1 MGVKTMFNEK
11 FFMNRMEEN
20 VCYNLIF
27 PFHIHLDKVKGTD
40 YFNPNYPDSYHE
52 HTFASVLSLAYRE
65 PEAFY
70 LTDEDKTFYSTQEIA
85 FIERVI
91 SREKERISEGYELVN
106 VDFDEE
112 TIRKIDEYRFEHNLT
127 FDEAVIDILKKS
139 IEMSKNISNKKDNE
153 SE

>member
-1 MGVKTMFNEK
+1 MFNEK

-70 LTDEDKTFYSTQEIA
+70 LTDEDKTLLIRYHKCECFGLILDWINHGIKDDYTKG
-85 FIERVI
+85 F
-91 SREKERISEGYELVN
+91 KRIYQ
-106 VDFDEE
+106 
-112 TIRKIDEYRFEHNLT
+112 
-127 FDEAVIDILKKS
+127 LKKGS
-139 IEMSKNISNKKDNE
+139 VEDMIHRCYS
-153 SE
+153 